1 MRRLVSATA
10 RARGIFQQKN
20 IRAPQYDIHISRVS
34 QGLILVNVLVFSV
47 IALIITMAL
56 VSWGTTLLKSSEQIA
71 SSQQAFE
78 IAESG
83 IDYYRWHLSNLP
95 SDYYDGNA
103 STTSP
108 GPYVHTFQDKNGTT
122 IGQFSLTITPP
133 ATGTTVVTVK
143 SKGTTFGSSTLSNVS
158 RSIQAQFAIPSF
170 AQYAVIAN
178 AAMYFGAGTVIYG
191 PVQSNYGIHFD
202 GIAHNIVSS
211 ALSEFVDPD
220 LNNGIEQYGVYTTGD
235 PTGNNSGGPPP
246 LPAPADSSIFL
257 AGRQFPVP
265 VIDFGNITTD
275 LHSLQALADLNDS
288 DYQISGNGYLGYYI
302 LLHTN
307 DTYDIYKVTS
317 LVSLSNSC
325 SSDAANLAGQT
336 QANDGWGSWSIAN
349 KTLLHS
355 AVPFPS
361 NGVIFV
367 QDNLWI
373 DGSINTARLTIA
385 VGVFPPDTS
394 KSITINNNLTY
405 TNFNGKDV
413 LGLVSQNNINVGFA
427 STDNLTI
434 DAALIAQSG
443 RVGRY
448 YYSSNCTSPIDPNYP
463 STSAHQTYY
472 DRTTLNLFGMIASF
486 SRYGFA
492 YTDGTGYTNRN
503 ITYDNNLL
511 YGPPPSFPLATNQYS
526 TISWDEV
533 AN

>member
-1 MRRLVSATA
+1 VSATA
-10 RARGIFQQKN
+10 RARGKFQQKF
-20 IRAPQYDIHISRVS
+20 IRAPRNGISNFHVS
-34 QGLILVNVLVFSV
+34 RGLILVNVLVFSV

-95 SDYYDGNA
+95 TDYYDGNA

-143 SKGTTFGSSTLSNVS
+143 SKGTTFGSTTLSNVS

-170 AQYAVIAN
+170 AQYAVVAN
-178 AAMYFGAGTVIYG
+178 ADMYFGPGTIIYG
-191 PVQSNYGIHFD
+191 PVVSDYGIHFD
-202 GIAHNIVSS
+202 GIAHNVVSS

-235 PTGNNSGGPPP
+235 PSGNSSGGPPS
-246 LPAPADSSIFL
+246 LPAPADSSIFM

-265 VIDFGNITTD
+265 VIDFTNITTD
-275 LHSLQALADLNDS
+275 LSSLEALA
-288 DYQISGNGYLGYYI
+288 QTSGSNYGSSGKLGYYI

-307 DTYDIYKVTS
+307 DTYDIYTVTS
-317 LVSLSNSC
+317 LVSLSSSC
-325 SSDAANLAGQT
+325 SSDASNNAGQT
-336 QANDGWGSWSIAN
+336 SSGDGWGSWSIAN

-355 AVPFPS
+355 GLPFPTS
-361 NGVIFV
+361 GVIFV

-373 DGSINTARLTIA
+373 DGAINTARLTIA
-385 VGVFPPDTS
+385 AGTLPASVSTY

-405 TNFNGKDV
+405 TNFNGQDV
-413 LGLVSQNNINVGFA
+413 IGLVSQNNINAGFSSA
-427 STDNLTI
+427 DTLTI
-434 DAALIAQSG
+434 DAALVAQNG
-443 RVGRY
+443 RIGRY
-448 YYSSNCTSPIDPNYP
+448 YYSSNCTSPADPNYP
-463 STSAHQTYY
+463 STSAHSTYY
-472 DRTTLNLFGMIASF
+472 DRTTLNLLGMIGSAQ
-486 SRYGFA
+486 RYGFA
-492 YTDGTGYTNRN
+492 YTDGTGYVNRN

-511 YGPPPSFPLATNQYS
+511 YGPPPDFPLATSQYS
-526 TISWDEV
+526 TISWKEV
-533 AN
+533 GN